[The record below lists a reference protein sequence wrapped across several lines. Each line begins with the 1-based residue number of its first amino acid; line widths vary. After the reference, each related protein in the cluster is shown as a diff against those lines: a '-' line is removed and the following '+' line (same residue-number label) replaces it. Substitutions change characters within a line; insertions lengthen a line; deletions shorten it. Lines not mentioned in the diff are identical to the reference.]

1 MKEYSENIQIIKI
14 QTTEDGDVLLLTK
27 DKSLLRAYTD
37 KEGKITM
44 KQLHDSRPNVKD
56 VYKRQGQQCSYKW
69 APPKGTVT
77 EADFISLDKITDS
90 TGKAETNRTSIKR
103 NQLLFYH
110 RNPEQT
116 VFDVVVAQ
124 QGLSLI
130 HI

>member
-1 MKEYSENIQIIKI
+1 MFLQMGS
-14 QTTEDGDVLLLTK
+14 
-27 DKSLLRAYTD
+27 
-37 KEGKITM
+37 
-44 KQLHDSRPNVKD
+44 
-56 VYKRQGQQCSYKW
+56 
-69 APPKGTVT
+69 PKGTVT

-124 QGLSLI
+124 QGMNEVKSQMMNPLKNLTFGGTLLAKT
-130 HI
+130 